1 MKLQISKEQNEI
13 LMSILNKYK
22 DLTFFAYGS
31 RAKSS
36 SSNLSDLDLLI
47 LQGISKEELSNIIED
62 FENSNLRFRLRI
74 YLSPL
79 HVFGIQN
86 ELQFISHRPVGTAA
100 LLN

>member
-62 FENSNLRFRLRI
+62 FENSNLPF
-74 YLSPL
+74 
-79 HVFGIQN
+79 HVDVVLKRDMDSNFYNQIKNDLIQ
-86 ELQFISHRPVGTAA
+86 
-100 LLN
+100 LN

>member
-62 FENSNLRFRLRI
+62 FENSNLPF
-74 YLSPL
+74 
-79 HVFGIQN
+79 HVDVVLKRDMDSNFYNQIKNDLIQ
-86 ELQFISHRPVGTAA
+86 LD
-100 LLN
+100 